1 MAVRNNFAAGEV
13 LAAQDLNDTFA
24 AKAPLAAPN
33 FTTDIDLTGSGPQ
46 LNLFDSD
53 LAGARAEL
61 RGHDGRLQFFAD
73 VSNAVVDTQIQFS
86 IDGTERMVI
95 DSNGLISGSGT
106 TLGAW
111 TTYTPTTNCTVGNGT
126 ITGKYMRIGK
136 TVSFRASFVLGSTSV
151 IASDASLS
159 GPFTAADANNYVGA
173 AYYVDQS
180 LSAFYSGFT
189 KGSFLGYQ
197 NTFGFVSA
205 TAPFT
210 WATSDSIF
218 VSATYQIA

>member
-1 MAVRNNFAAGEV
+1 MAVRTSFTAGEV
-13 LAAQDLNDTFA
+13 LAAADLTDTFG
-24 AKAPLAAPN
+24 AKLS
-33 FTTDIDLTGSGPQ
+33 IDSNGVGIVQGSSPSIS
-46 LNLFDSD
+46 LRDSD
-53 LAGARAEL
+53 LANARANVN
-61 RGHDGRLQFFAD
+61 GFDGRLQFFAD
-73 VSNAVVDTQIQFS
+73 PLNAVVDTQIQFS

-95 DSNGLISGSGT
+95 DGNGLITGSGT

-126 ITGKYMRIGK
+126 ITGAYMRIGK

-151 IASDASLS
+151 IVSDATLS
-159 GPFTAADANNYVGA
+159 GPFTASAANNYVGA
-173 AYYVDQS
+173 AYYVDAS
-180 LSAFYSGFT
+180 LVAFYSGFT

-210 WATSDSIF
+210 WATSDIIH
-218 VSATYQIA
+218 VSGSYEAV